1 MYDND
6 VECKELCEEFDVKYH
21 RPPMP
26 NYDPRLIK
34 ALVSTIR
41 KHENNK
47 YTFHNPEKST
57 FDEFKESEPKM
68 PEFVKEMLAKREA
81 NNTGSNQG
89 NSQEMPDFVKAMLG
103 INKKN

>member
-1 MYDND
+1 MSS
-6 VECKELCEEFDVKYH
+6 K
-21 RPPMP
+21 
-26 NYDPRLIK
+26 K
-34 ALVSTIR
+34 A
-41 KHENNK
+41 NQ
-47 YTFHNPEKST
+47 
-57 FDEFKESEPKM
+57 KM